1 MRPGS
6 NFLPK
11 VQAGFRYVDRDASR
25 RAGARYFNANNSG
38 VFNIPITSVPLD
50 YQMFNSA
57 FHGDNH
63 KPTPDTWLAPT
74 FGACGTTSP
83 TCGNSMS
90 TSMCRAMGIR
100 SSSIATPTTPILIRG
115 ATSTINEKCPAAYAQ
130 LNYDFD
136 IGSVNVGGVLGM
148 RGVKTKDHI
157 SGTLFS
163 DQPDPLPT
171 LIEPISV
178 ANSYTDWLPNANMNI
193 RFSPRVDSCAWR

>member
-1 MRPGS
+1 MSTATQAAEPGHATS
-6 NFLPK
+6 MPTI
-11 VQAGFRYVDRDASR
+11 AAYSTSR
-25 RAGARYFNANNSG
+25 SPPCRSIIRCS
-38 VFNIPITSVPLD
+38 TRHS
-50 YQMFNSA
+50 M
-57 FHGDNH
+57 
-63 KPTPDTWLAPT
+63 
-74 FGACGTTSP
+74 GTTTNRRRTHGWLRLSGSVWNNSP

-115 ATSTINEKCPAAYAQ
+115 ATSTINEKSPAAYAQ

-148 RGVKTKDHI
+148 RWVKTKDHI

-178 ANSYTDWLPNANMNI
+178 ANNYTDWLPNANMNI
-193 RFSPRVDSCAWR
+193 RFSPAVDSCAWR